1 MGFREI
7 GAFIGLA
14 FGLADFGMLTFVAS
28 RPGATDQTRSVLNVV
43 RYVGI
48 VVFPI
53 VGWFAGPLIAGE

>member
-1 MGFREI
+1 MPAREI
-7 GAFIGLA
+7 GAFVGLA

-43 RYVGI
+43 RYVGV

-53 VGWFAGPLIAGE
+53 VGWFVGPLIAGE

>member
-14 FGLADFGMLTFVAS
+14 FGLADFGLLTFVAS
-28 RPGATDQTRSVLNVV
+28 RPGATDHTRSVLNAV
-43 RYVGI
+43 RYVGV

-53 VGWFAGPLIAGE
+53 VGWFVGPLIAGE